1 MPYLSKASLAE
12 KLQTFGDSAGG
23 VILKDPNYTDWC
35 VTTMKETGGLEGT
48 ANWHLKRYATWAQEV
63 CKNPQGMSKLPLQ
76 HPPVNSQTSSSGMG
90 SMSSFSLVHSVKNN
104 ANTEKEEEMFSDS
117 KTENRIQALE
127 DQIRDLRRQGK
138 KGKTPNNL
146 QEGQ

>member
-23 VILKDPNYTDWC
+23 VILKDPN
-35 VTTMKETGGLEGT
+35 ETGGLEGT

-90 SMSSFSLVHSVKNN
+90 SMSPFSLVHSVKNN